1 MHPLSRIALACLP
14 SIASARLAPA
24 ATPAAATTPF
34 AQPASSTSVA
44 TPGLGSLAQVA
55 ASLALVL
62 ALVFLLAWLLRR
74 LRTGRRAG
82 GPGIDVLADLP
93 LGPKERAVLIQV
105 DQVRLLVGVAAGQ
118 VRTLHVLP
126 EAEPV
131 ASEAAAAGASP
142 VSAPPSFA
150 ELLRRSLGK

>member
-1 MHPLSRIALACLP
+1 MIPLSRNLLAWLP
-14 SIASARLAPA
+14 LIASPA
-24 ATPAAATTPF
+24 MAATPF
-34 AQPASSTSVA
+34 AQPGAPSAVT

-62 ALVFLLAWLLRR
+62 GLVFLLAWLLRR
-74 LRTGRRAG
+74 LRNGRRGG

-105 DQVRLLVGVAAGQ
+105 ERVRLLVGVAAGQ

-126 EAEPV
+126 DAEPV
-131 ASEAAAAGASP
+131 APATIQAGSTTTT
-142 VSAPPSFA
+142 PPSFA

>member
-1 MHPLSRIALACLP
+1 MHPLSRIVVAC
-14 SIASARLAPA
+14 ASSFACAEVAGAAAPA
-24 ATPAAATTPF
+24 VATTPF
-34 AQPASSTSVA
+34 AQPSTSSSVA

-62 ALVFLLAWLLRR
+62 ALVFVLAWVLRR
-74 LRTGRRAG
+74 MRTGRRAG

-105 DQVRLLVGVAAGQ
+105 ERVRLLVGVAAGQ

-131 ASEAAAAGASP
+131 GSNTDAVMARPLAAS
-142 VSAPPSFA
+142 PSFA